1 METEPPQPRP
11 SVPPPAP
18 PVQPAPP
25 RGTARLGWLDAL
37 RGVAALTVALHHAAY
52 HYVPEFRRAMLEWID
67 PGVAGVL
74 VFFVVSGYIVP
85 ASLERGGSVRR
96 FWTGRLFRIHPL
108 LLVALAALLVMH
120 LTGVTRLRDGLDS
133 DFDPVAATLAHLSM
147 LQDLLG
153 VPSAINVLWTLSY
166 EMAFYLIVV
175 ALFAVRLHRR
185 SASIALALAGAGL
198 ALAVVLP
205 TTALSRSAGVG
216 PVAIGAT
223 VLMTA
228 AIVLACLP
236 RTRTAGALLGGA
248 LAAALVLLNGRVD
261 PWQGLVLLAFMFT
274 GTAVYR
280 AERGQIRVRTAVLTA
295 AGVLAAA
302 LAGGVWRLHAWGP
315 DMTEWGVKRAW
326 LTAVV
331 VAAAL
336 FGLGLALRHRRMPR
350 ALVRLGVISY
360 SVYLLHPVLLMGLDA
375 TVGRPGGD
383 DPVYLLLFVAV
394 LVALSE
400 LAYRCVERPMQDA
413 GRRVGRRLDPAPSA
427 PASAAP
433 AAAPAAS

>member
-1 METEPPQPRP
+1 MRTEQPRP
-11 SVPPPAP
+11 GPSAAVLEPPVPAP
-18 PVQPAPP
+18 AGP
-25 RGTARLGWLDAL
+25 RPDAARLGWLDAL
-37 RGVAALTVALHHAAY
+37 RGVAAVAVALHHAAY
-52 HYVPEFRRAMLEWID
+52 HYVPGFRRAMLEWID

-108 LLVALAALLVMH
+108 LVVALAALLVMH
-120 LTGVTRLRDGLDS
+120 LTGVTRLRDGLDR

-147 LQDLLG
+147 LQDLLA

-185 SASIALALAGAGL
+185 SAPIALALAGSGL

-205 TTALSRSAGVG
+205 TAALSRNAGVT
-216 PVAIGAT
+216 PVAIGAA
-223 VLMTA
+223 VLMAA

-248 LAAALVLLNGRVD
+248 LAAVLVLLNSRVD

-280 AERGQIRVRTAVLTA
+280 AERGQIRVRTAALTA

-302 LAGGVWRLHAWGP
+302 LAGGAWRLHAWGP
-315 DMTEWGVKRAW
+315 EMTEWGVKRAW

-331 VAAAL
+331 LAAAL

-375 TVGRPGGD
+375 TVGRPDGD
-383 DPVYLLLFVAV
+383 DPGYLLLFLA
-394 LVALSE
+394 LLIALSE
-400 LAYRCVERPMQDA
+400 LAYRCVERPMQNV
-413 GRRVGRRLDPAPSA
+413 GRRVGRRLD
-427 PASAAP
+427 AAP
-433 AAAPAAS
+433 AAQTVPA